1 MDAELMKMLDKLINV
16 ALPAL
21 VGRVKTLEEE
31 VADLKQRHEALMKI
45 TETPQRG
52 RPGRKRKSADEPS
65 AVQETAQA
73 PAQDP
78 APEPASV
85 QETAP
90 AQDHAAV
97 PAQEVEPAPMQGAD
111 AMVTVV
117 APDSGISVDAA
128 ASLVQAVSPD
138 TVRQFILRIENGFD
152 PADIAGIAASMQVD
166 EAVVRYLAE
175 RPVEWHKA
183 MIEI

>member
-1 MDAELMKMLDKLINV
+1 MDAELRKMLDKLINV

-21 VGRVKTLEEE
+21 VSRVQTLEAD

-52 RPGRKRKSADEPS
+52 RPGRKRKSTDEP
-65 AVQETAQA
+65 APVQETTQA

-78 APEPASV
+78 APEPA
-85 QETAP
+85 QDPAP
-90 AQDHAAV
+90 EPEQDHVAAT
-97 PAQEVEPAPMQGAD
+97 AQEAEPAPMQGAD
-111 AMVTVV
+111 AMVSVV

>member
-52 RPGRKRKSADEPS
+52 RPGRKRKSTDEPS

-73 PAQDP
+73 PVQDP
-78 APEPASV
+78 APEPEQDPA
-85 QETAP
+85 TAP
-90 AQDHAAV
+90 AQEA
-97 PAQEVEPAPMQGAD
+97 EPAPMQGAD
-111 AMVTVV
+111 AMVNVV

-128 ASLVQAVSPD
+128 SSLVQAVSPD

>member
-21 VGRVKTLEEE
+21 VGRVQTLEAD

-52 RPGRKRKSADEPS
+52 RPGRKRKSTDEP
-65 AVQETAQA
+65 APVQETTQA

-78 APEPASV
+78 APEPEQDHVAA
-85 QETAP
+85 T
-90 AQDHAAV
+90 AQDA
-97 PAQEVEPAPMQGAD
+97 EPAPMQGAD
-111 AMVTVV
+111 AMVSVV